1 MCVPVG
7 NDAGQLPSRAANVRQ
22 SLVGREV
29 ELFRQGREG
38 RLGYLLSRRQ
48 ASITSPRVRSSA
60 TQAGSNGVLRTPV
73 TV

>member
-48 ASITSPRVRSSA
+48 ASSTRPSASSSA
-60 TQAGSNGVLRTPV
+60 TQAGSSGMLVTPV